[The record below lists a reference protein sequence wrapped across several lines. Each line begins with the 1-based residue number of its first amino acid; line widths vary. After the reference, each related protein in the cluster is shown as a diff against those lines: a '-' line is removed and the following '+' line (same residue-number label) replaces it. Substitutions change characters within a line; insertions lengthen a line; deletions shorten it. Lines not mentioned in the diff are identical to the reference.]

1 MEGIMNA
8 LLLGLGV
15 FIFTTTALF
24 VLKNLIG
31 GSITTNA
38 WKPNVPYT
46 RLVSESIKFTGSF
59 LADNNIKKYP
69 PFKIYYYKH
78 RKFAG
83 VFNTEVVIYLKS
95 NPDIPSLVN
104 TVLHEVMH
112 YAQSQTDKQ
121 YKHYHEFTD
130 KYGYWKNPFEIQ
142 ARAWAAQNCDSCI
155 RYLAEKQLIIKHVNL

>member
-1 MEGIMNA
+1 MSPATGRNMEGIMNA

-59 LADNNIKKYP
+59 LADKNIKKYP
-69 PFKIYYYKH
+69 PFKMTTLM
-78 RKFAG
+78 RKEAFCERVRDRTCRRFPLYAG
-83 VFNTEVVIYLKS
+83 CVC
-95 NPDIPSLVN
+95 
-104 TVLHEVMH
+104 VLATWTPE
-112 YAQSQTDKQ
+112 
-121 YKHYHEFTD
+121 
-130 KYGYWKNPFEIQ
+130 
-142 ARAWAAQNCDSCI
+142 CDCGRPWS
-155 RYLAEKQLIIKHVNL
+155 V